1 MQEDKFKNLLKPLK
15 IRGMELKNRIV
26 MTPVQVNFSTDGNSN
41 ERYKEFFGLRA
52 RSGASL
58 IMVEPVLV
66 DRTQDMRVLSLYEDR
81 FVPRL
86 AELVETIHAN
96 GAAAGIQLN
105 HLGRQGDLILK
116 EGDPPLVAPSPIP
129 WSPRSTVPKELTQ
142 DEIKELVEKY
152 ADVAVRVKTA
162 GFDVV
167 EVHGA
172 HGYLVN
178 EFLSPLSNKR
188 TDEYGGDEKGRA
200 RFAIEIIQRIREK
213 LGDDFPISIRINGT
227 DNLPGGL
234 VLEDTKALAPLLVEG
249 GVDMISISAGAN
261 GAYPTIVP
269 GYETPSACY
278 VPYAEGVRSVVDVPV
293 LGGGCINDLK
303 LAEEIVAKER
313 VDLVAMTRAFITDPE
328 FIHKTLEGK
337 TSEIRRCVRCNTC
350 IDNAMYG
357 SLMCLA
363 NPEAG
368 REAEF
373 LLKPANKPKK
383 VLIIGGGLAGL
394 ETARIAAS
402 RGHQVSIHE
411 ESDELGGQWLLAAAP
426 PHKMG
431 FKSLTNYLTGQIRK
445 LGVEVELGK
454 KVTLAA
460 VVTNKPDAVVIA
472 TGATPLIPQ
481 IPGVDQHHVITAQDV
496 LKGYEVTGNRVI
508 VIGGGA
514 VGLETAEFLEEKG
527 KDVTV
532 VEMIKKIGQ
541 GMGATIKW
549 NLLNRIKGRALK
561 TIASTRVDEIG
572 ENKIKVTKD
581 GTEETW
587 EGFDSIVLAV
597 GIQSRNELVDG
608 IREKIKEVY
617 VIGDAAEPR
626 KGLDAMREGAEVGRK
641 I

>member
-1 MQEDKFKNLLKPLK
+1 MHEDKFKNLLMPLK

-58 IMVEPVLV
+58 VMVEPVLV

-81 FVPRL
+81 FVPQL

-105 HLGRQGDLILK
+105 HLGRQGDLVLK

-152 ADVAVRVKTA
+152 ADVAVRVKEA

-167 EVHGA
+167 EIHGA
-172 HGYLVN
+172 HGYLVS

-188 TDEYGGDEKGRA
+188 TDEYGGDEKGRS
-200 RFAIEIIQRIREK
+200 RFAVEIIQRIREK
-213 LGDDFPISIRINGT
+213 LGENFPISIRINGA
-227 DNLPGGL
+227 DNIPGGL
-234 VLEDTKALAPLLVEG
+234 VLENTKAIAPFLVES

-269 GYETPSACY
+269 GYETRAACY
-278 VPYAEGVRSVVDVPV
+278 VPFAEGVRGVVDVPV
-293 LGGGCINDLK
+293 LGGGCISDLN
-303 LAEEIVAKER
+303 LAEKIVEAGK
-313 VDLVAMTRAFITDPE
+313 VDLVAMTRAFIADPE
-328 FIHKTLEGK
+328 FIHKTLNGK
-337 TSEIRRCVRCNTC
+337 SEEIRKCIRCNTC
-350 IDNAMYG
+350 IDNSMYG
-357 SLMCLA
+357 SLRCLV

-373 LLKPANKPKK
+373 VLKTANEPKK
-383 VLIIGGGLAGL
+383 VMIIGGGLAGL
-394 ETARIAAS
+394 EAARIAAC
-402 RGHQVSIHE
+402 RGHLVSIYEHG
-411 ESDELGGQWLLAAAP
+411 DELGGQWLLAAVP
-426 PHKMG
+426 PHKEL
-431 FKSLTNYLTGQIRK
+431 FNALKNYLIGQINKHGVTVK
-445 LGVEVELGK
+445 LGHQVSFADVEK
-454 KVTLAA
+454 
-460 VVTNKPDAVVIA
+460 NNPDAVIIA
-472 TGATPLIPQ
+472 TGAKPLIPP
-481 IPGVDQHHVITAQDV
+481 IPGVDRDNVVTAQDV
-496 LKGYEVTGNRVI
+496 LKGCNVAGNHVL

-514 VGLETAEFLEEKG
+514 VGLETAEYFVDQG

-532 VEMIKKIGQ
+532 VEMLKKIGQ
-541 GMGATIKW
+541 GRGATVRW
-549 NLLNRIKGRALK
+549 NLLNRMKERGPKI
-561 TIASTRVDEIG
+561 IASTKVDEIG
-572 ENKIKVTKD
+572 EKGIKVTKN
-581 GTEETW
+581 GNEETW
-587 EGFDSIVLAV
+587 KGFDAIVLAV

-608 IREKIKEVY
+608 IKDRIREVY

-626 KGLDAMREGAEVGRK
+626 KGVDAMREGAEVGRK

>member
-1 MQEDKFKNLLKPLK
+1 
-15 IRGMELKNRIV
+15 
-26 MTPVQVNFSTDGNSN
+26 
-41 ERYKEFFGLRA
+41 
-52 RSGASL
+52 
-58 IMVEPVLV
+58 
-66 DRTQDMRVLSLYEDR
+66 
-81 FVPRL
+81 
-86 AELVETIHAN
+86 
-96 GAAAGIQLN
+96 LN
-105 HLGRQGDLILK
+105 H
-116 EGDPPLVAPSPIP
+116 
-129 WSPRSTVPKELTQ
+129 

-152 ADVAVRVKTA
+152 ADVAVRVKEA

-172 HGYLVN
+172 HGYLVS
-178 EFLSPLSNKR
+178 EFFSPLSNKR
-188 TDEYGGDEKGRA
+188 TDEYGGDEKGRT

-213 LGDDFPISIRINGT
+213 LGDNFPISIRINGT

-269 GYETPSACY
+269 GYETRAACY
-278 VPYAEGVRSVVDVPV
+278 VPFAEGVRSVVDVPV
-293 LGGGCINDLK
+293 LGGGCISDLK
-303 LAEEIVAKER
+303 LAEEIVAKEK

-368 REAEF
+368 RENEF
-373 LLKPANKPKK
+373 VLKPANKPKK

-460 VVTNKPDAVVIA
+460 VVANKPDAVVIA

-481 IPGVDQHHVITAQDV
+481 IPGVDQQHVITAQDV
-496 LKGYEVTGNRVI
+496 LKGYEVMGSRVI

-549 NLLNRIKGRALK
+549 NLLNRIKGHSLK

-572 ENKIKVTKD
+572 ESAIKVTKD

-608 IREKIKEVY
+608 IKEKIKEVY

-626 KGLDAMREGAEVGRK
+626 KGVDAMREGAEVGRK